1 MSDLCERWKLRDP
14 SEIIDRLLAESAAI
28 GRMIARI
35 GQPKPKAPRNTPDR
49 YYTQARRLKIINT
62 LKGQQKCRS

>member
-14 SEIIDRLLAESAAI
+14 FEIIDRLLAESAAI
-28 GRMIARI
+28 DRMIARI
-35 GQPKPKAPRNTPDR
+35 GQPKPKAPRNKPDR
-49 YYTQARRLKIINT
+49 FYTQARRLKLINA

>member
-28 GRMIARI
+28 GRMISRI
-35 GQPKPKAPRNTPDR
+35 GQPKPKAPRNKPDR
-49 YYTQARRLKIINT
+49 YYTQARRLKIINA
-62 LKGQQKCRS
+62 LKGNQKCRS